1 MKNKH
6 ELLSFISFGKMKGL
20 ILKYALTEKKRGMMP
35 ISYKNKTYINFFLIW
50 PTGDIVFNTGTS

>member
-20 ILKYALTEKKRGMMP
+20 ILKYALTEKKTRYDA
-35 ISYKNKTYINFFLIW
+35 YKL
-50 PTGDIVFNTGTS
+50 